1 MLLDFILL
9 LYLCVNVRA
18 SICEDTYLKYNAM
31 HVHLSQHFSYY
42 RQKIITYWT
51 L

>member
-9 LYLCVNVRA
+9 LYLCV
-18 SICEDTYLKYNAM
+18 ICEDTYLKYNAM